1 MIPQTRQRVR
11 SLAHLI
17 AIQSFLLRNLQFSII
32 EKKREKERKKIKH
45 LQSYIS
51 YISYRQVSYLRFTFN
66 KPYVFAKET
75 SSRLF
80 PITMSKK

>member
-51 YISYRQVSYLRFTFN
+51 YRQVSYLRFTFN

-80 PITMSKK
+80 PITVLDKK